1 MRYIAT
7 ASITLPVVASFSD
20 DGVHP
25 LDEQAEEALKV
36 EAIMGLCL
44 KWDEEIQLDNMQTT
58 PARD

>member
-1 MRYIAT
+1 MRYIVT

-25 LDEQAEEALKV
+25 LDEQAAEALKV
-36 EAIMGLCL
+36 EAIGEYCL
-44 KWDEEIQLDNMQTT
+44 KWDDEHQLVNMETT